1 MKYPPVHYHDYLKLD
16 SLLGS
21 QKRRSEE
28 FNNPAH
34 DEMLFI
40 TVHQAYELW
49 FKQILFEM
57 NAVIDDFNQVPLPE
71 ATLGMINHRLH
82 RVISILKLILG
93 QIDVLETMTPMDF
106 LEFRDYLYPASGFQ
120 SFQFRAI
127 ETLLGL
133 RREDRHQFLQTPFES
148 HLKPDQQKVIQKI
161 LSQPSLLDLVESWLE
176 RTPFVQTQDFDFW
189 KKYSQSVEQMI
200 SEDKNVIRMNPRLT
214 DVDKEK
220 SLKMMEGL
228 ENTFKALLDESK
240 FAELKESKH
249 FRISHQALRAALMI
263 QLYRDESIFQQPFQL
278 ITHMLDIDETLTQWR
293 YRHALMAHR
302 MLGSRIGT
310 GGSSGNQYLKDAAD
324 KHKIFTDFFNLT
336 SFLIPRSKRPD
347 LPANLKRQMNFLS

>member
-28 FNNPAH
+28 FKKPAH

-40 TVHQAYELW
+40 IVHQAYELW

-57 NAVIDDFNQVPLPE
+57 DAVIKDFNQNPIPE

-93 QIDVLETMTPMDF
+93 QIDILETMTPMDF
-106 LEFRDYLYPASGFQ
+106 LEFRDFLYPASGFQ
-120 SFQFRAI
+120 SFQFRCI
-127 ETLLGL
+127 ETILGL

-148 HLKPDQQKVIQKI
+148 HLKPDQQKMIQDI
-161 LSQPSLLDLVESWLE
+161 LSRPSLLDLVESWLE
-176 RTPFVQTQDFDFW
+176 RTPFVQTEDFDFW
-189 KKYSQSVEQMI
+189 KKYSQSVENMI
-200 SEDKNVIRMNPRLT
+200 NEDKNVIRQNPRLT
-214 DVDKEK
+214 EGDKEK
-220 SLKMMEGL
+220 SIKMMEVL
-228 ENTFKALLDESK
+228 ENTFKAMIDEKK
-240 FAELKESKH
+240 FVELKESKY
-249 FRISHQALRAALMI
+249 FRISHHALKAALMI
-263 QLYRDESIFQQPFQL
+263 QLYRDESIFQEPFQL
-278 ITHMLDIDETLTQWR
+278 ITNMLDIDETLTQWR

-336 SFLIPRSKRPD
+336 SFLIPRSKRPE
-347 LPANLKRQMNFLS
+347 LPEKLKRRMNFQH